1 MSLIF
6 KKVIITDIKNKEAKK
21 IEFSPKM
28 NLVTSD
34 KNSKGKSIIMKSLY
48 HSMGANCLFDGN
60 FKKDEKIF
68 DLYFSYN
75 SNDYEIIRFKNDYVL
90 LKEKKLV
97 ESIKYGEIRKL
108 ANFYKQELNMFVYLK
123 DRQGDVL
130 LAPPAYLFI
139 PYYLDQDI
147 SWKNEQEPFENLGQF
162 EKLSRNQLYFY
173 HLDILSNQYFELDS
187 QLKNNCEKLNKIKA
201 ELKTKD
207 TLYADLQKEL
217 GSKVVLDIKEL
228 DIELRNLKYLLLE
241 KTEKIEDLKSKIY
254 DKENDIISL
263 EFLIQNIDSALKKIN
278 KKEGF
283 TSKHVACPNCK
294 YEFDV
299 NLKAEIESLYDNEY
313 LINRKEKC
321 KIDIEAIKDEVKKL
335 KNDLNGYLNDV
346 KVAKEKI
353 FNKEVNYKD
362 YLNQEVIQRL
372 LINKAE
378 DIAKLEEAYEIQKT
392 ACVELQTKLDRLDEK
407 KIQVGPIF
415 KKFYKENLISLGV
428 HSFNENSIKAF
439 YKLAISGSL
448 YVRSTLAFFYSFLD
462 TKTKFN
468 SQRFMCPLVIDSP
481 RDGEQDDINSNLI
494 LEYIFNR
501 NVDNYQLIVASVD
514 AEKFLNEETLANKDL
529 KIIRI
534 TGQESNHLLN
544 KEEYTQNIKEIEK
557 SMSYFGIL

>member
-278 KKEGF
+278 KKE
-283 TSKHVACPNCK
+283 
-294 YEFDV
+294 
-299 NLKAEIESLYDNEY
+299 
-313 LINRKEKC
+313 
-321 KIDIEAIKDEVKKL
+321 
-335 KNDLNGYLNDV
+335 
-346 KVAKEKI
+346 
-353 FNKEVNYKD
+353 
-362 YLNQEVIQRL
+362 
-372 LINKAE
+372 
-378 DIAKLEEAYEIQKT
+378 
-392 ACVELQTKLDRLDEK
+392 
-407 KIQVGPIF
+407 
-415 KKFYKENLISLGV
+415 
-428 HSFNENSIKAF
+428 
-439 YKLAISGSL
+439 
-448 YVRSTLAFFYSFLD
+448 
-462 TKTKFN
+462 
-468 SQRFMCPLVIDSP
+468 
-481 RDGEQDDINSNLI
+481 
-494 LEYIFNR
+494 
-501 NVDNYQLIVASVD
+501 
-514 AEKFLNEETLANKDL
+514 
-529 KIIRI
+529 
-534 TGQESNHLLN
+534 
-544 KEEYTQNIKEIEK
+544 
-557 SMSYFGIL
+557 